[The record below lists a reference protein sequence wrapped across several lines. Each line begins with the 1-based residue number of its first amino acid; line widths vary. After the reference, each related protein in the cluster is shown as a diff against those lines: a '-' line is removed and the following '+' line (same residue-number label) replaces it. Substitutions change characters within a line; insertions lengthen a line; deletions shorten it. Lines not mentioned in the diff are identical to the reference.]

1 MAIPIILIDP
11 IIIMVE
17 GIFMEVIIEMVITI
31 MAITDIEMDIIIT
44 GDIDIIMEDVIEL
57 SMVHMGIIKVEAIIN
72 DQIIIEAEKEM

>member
-1 MAIPIILIDP
+1 
-11 IIIMVE
+11 
-17 GIFMEVIIEMVITI
+17 